1 MKKYVIFADDV
12 ETETEAIDLAKRL
25 SNNLAAIKVG
35 SILFTKYGPNI
46 VKRMSEFA
54 KIFLDL
60 KYHDIPNTVENA
72 IYQASM
78 LGTSFLSLHTLGG
91 RKMMKAAVNGV
102 KRFQDETGKRG
113 PFLIA
118 VTVLTSLS
126 ASDIA
131 SDLNI
136 PYQASDMAMLL
147 TETAVKSG
155 MDGIIASS
163 HELKR
168 LRKQIGNKLIIT
180 PGIRPRGASK
190 FDQQRTATPREAI
203 ENGADYIVV
212 GRPIYK
218 SNNPEKVLENIVKE
232 TNIEDRSAEII

>member
-12 ETETEAIDLAKRL
+12 ETEEEAVDFARRL
-25 SNNLAAIKVG
+25 SGNLAAVKIG
-35 SILFTKYGPNI
+35 SILFTKYGPDI
-46 VKRMSEFA
+46 IRKISVYA

-72 IYQASM
+72 VYQAAR
-78 LGTSFLSLHTLGG
+78 LGANFLSLHTLGG
-91 RKMMKAAVNGV
+91 RKMMRAAVKGV
-102 KRFQDETGKRG
+102 KRFQDETGNRG
-113 PFLIA
+113 PFLMA

-126 ASDIA
+126 AADIA

-147 TETAVKSG
+147 TETAIKSG
-155 MDGIIASS
+155 MDGIIASP
-163 HELKR
+163 HEIR
-168 LRKQIGNKLIIT
+168 QLRRQIGNKLIIS
-180 PGIRPRGASK
+180 PGIRPKGASK
-190 FDQQRTATPREAI
+190 FDQRRIATPKEAI

-218 SNNPEKVLENIVKE
+218 SNNPEKTLEKIVKE
-232 TNIEDRSAEII
+232 TNFERETAEFI